1 MIINKISA
9 LKFGYNPENQYL
21 DRLFRNITRM
31 ISRVGKNIKVLIYSI
46 LESKS
51 FSELNKPRKDFI
63 TCVLWHILS
72 IKGKINFLQ
81 FGRFSS
87 LCEQTY
93 RNQFEKRFDFFAFN
107 KQLINQVASSERVI
121 ALDPSYIPKAG
132 KCTYGRGKYWSGV
145 AKAAKWG
152 LDICGFAVVDIVN
165 NTALHLNAW
174 QTPSATE
181 LVDKGLNLLTYY
193 ASLVTE
199 NAEKFKE
206 FTDYI
211 VADAYFS
218 KKPFVDA
225 VLSTGLHLI
234 SRLRNDSV
242 LRYKYYGEPTG
253 LKGRPQEFDGKID
266 IKNLDTNYFSL
277 DLSTEE
283 IIIYSAVV
291 NSKAFKR
298 DIKLAVAI
306 FIKDGKEITRKLYF
320 STDLEQEGV
329 KIVRYYRSRFQI
341 EFLYRD
347 AKQFTGLTTC
357 QARSKNKLDFHFN
370 AALTVINLA
379 KQDWLTSNKG
389 IHKPFSMANYKT
401 LYNNNLM
408 LERFM
413 CMFAINPN
421 TAKNK
426 NIVKELLDYGKI
438 AA

>member
-1 MIINKISA
+1 MVSK
-9 LKFGYNPENQYL
+9 
-21 DRLFRNITRM
+21 
-31 ISRVGKNIKVLIYSI
+31 VGCKVKLLIYNI
-46 LESKS
+46 LGGGS

-63 TCVLWHILS
+63 MSVLWHILS

-87 LCEQTY
+87 LGEQTF
-93 RNQFEKRFDFFAFN
+93 RNQFEKKFDFFAFN
-107 KQLINQVASSERVI
+107 KQLINQVALGERVV

-132 KCTYGRGKYWSGV
+132 KSTYGRGKYWSGV

-181 LVDKGLNLLTYY
+181 LVNKGLNLLTYY

-199 NAEKFKE
+199 NAVKFKE
-206 FTDYI
+206 FSDYI
-211 VADAYFS
+211 IADAYFS

-225 VLSTGLHLI
+225 ILSVGLHFI
-234 SRLRNDSV
+234 SRLRDDSV
-242 LRYKYYGEPTG
+242 LKYKYYGEKTG
-253 LKGRPQEFDGKID
+253 RQGRPKQYNGKVD
-266 IKNLDTNYFSL
+266 VKNLDTNYFSL
-277 DLSTEE
+277 DLSTED
-283 IIIYSAVV
+283 IKIYSAVV
-291 NSKAFKR
+291 YSKAFKR

-306 FIKDGKEITRKLYF
+306 FFKDGKEIVRKLYF
-320 STDLEQEGV
+320 STDLEQEGE

-357 QARSKNKLDFHFN
+357 QARSENKLDFHFN
-370 AALTVINLA
+370 AALTAINLA
-379 KQDWLTSNKG
+379 KQDWLSTKNG
-389 IHKPFSMANYKT
+389 TLKPFSMADYKT
-401 LYNNNLM
+401 LYNNTLM

-413 CMFAINPN
+413 CRFAINPN
-421 TAKNK
+421 TAKNQK
-426 NIVKELLDYGKI
+426 IVKELLDYGKI

>member
-1 MIINKISA
+1 MVSK
-9 LKFGYNPENQYL
+9 
-21 DRLFRNITRM
+21 
-31 ISRVGKNIKVLIYSI
+31 VGCKVKLLIYNI
-46 LESKS
+46 LGGDS

-63 TCVLWHILS
+63 MSVLWHILS

-87 LCEQTY
+87 LGEQTF
-93 RNQFEKRFDFFAFN
+93 RNQFEKKFDFFAFN
-107 KQLINQVASSERVI
+107 KQLINQVALGERVV

-132 KCTYGRGKYWSGV
+132 KSTYGRGKYWSGV

-181 LVDKGLNLLTYY
+181 LVNKGLNLLTYY

-199 NAEKFKE
+199 NAVKFKE
-206 FTDYI
+206 FSDYI
-211 VADAYFS
+211 IADAYFS

-225 VLSTGLHLI
+225 ILSVGLHFI
-234 SRLRNDSV
+234 SRLRDDSV
-242 LRYKYYGEPTG
+242 LKYKYYGEKTG
-253 LKGRPQEFDGKID
+253 RQGRPKQYNGKVD
-266 IKNLDTNYFSL
+266 VKNLDTNYFSL
-277 DLSTEE
+277 DLSTED
-283 IIIYSAVV
+283 IKIYSAVV
-291 NSKAFKR
+291 YSKAFKR

-306 FIKDGKEITRKLYF
+306 FFKDGKEIVRKLYF
-320 STDLEQEGV
+320 STDLEQEGE

-357 QARSKNKLDFHFN
+357 QARSENKLDFHFN
-370 AALTVINLA
+370 AALTAINLA
-379 KQDWLTSNKG
+379 KQDWLSTKNG
-389 IHKPFSMANYKT
+389 TLKPFSMADYKT
-401 LYNNNLM
+401 LYNNTLM

-413 CMFAINPN
+413 CRFAINPN
-421 TAKNK
+421 TAKNQK
-426 NIVKELLDYGKI
+426 IVKELLDYGKI